1 MLKAGMIG
9 CGYISK
15 KHLESIIRL
24 DSVELFAVSDVQ
36 ISRMEETASFYQ
48 EKIAGSATLKQYGD
62 YQDLIHDPEID
73 IIITTVIS
81 GLHAK
86 IAKQAL
92 LENKHVIIEKPLA
105 LSIQDADEIIKLSR
119 LKQKKV
125 LVCHQLRY
133 RPFFLKLKKILE
145 KGTLGEPYMGTVSV
159 RINRSQEY
167 YESAAWRGSWE
178 HDGGMLINQ
187 GIHLVDLLVWL
198 LGDVDTVYGE
208 VARNN
213 EVKEIEDVATGIIH
227 FNNKAKGMIEVNTIT
242 KPANQGYYLSLYFE
256 KGTIMLGGTGFD
268 KLEHCFIEGEDQI
281 VRELKEACNQ
291 KDEQFL
297 MYHNF
302 IDSILND
309 TLLVVDASE
318 GKKALEV
325 IFALYR
331 SNNNKLPVKLPLSCF
346 STKEMKDFSYYKEN
360 IDE

>member
-1 MLKAGMIG
+1 
-9 CGYISK
+9 
-15 KHLESIIRL
+15 
-24 DSVELFAVSDVQ
+24 
-36 ISRMEETASFYQ
+36 MEETASFYQ
-48 EKIAGSATLKQYGD
+48 ENIVGSASLKQYGD

-73 IIITTVIS
+73 IIIITVIS
-81 GLHAK
+81 SLHAK

-92 LENKHVIIEKPLA
+92 QESKHVIVEKPLA

-133 RPFFLKLKKILE
+133 RPIFLKLKKLLE
-145 KGTLGEPYMGTVSV
+145 KGTLGKPYMGTVSA

-198 LGDVDTVYGE
+198 LGDIDTVYGE

-213 EVKEIEDVATGIIH
+213 QLKEIEDVATGIIH

-242 KPANQGYYLSLYFE
+242 KPATQGYCLSLYFE
-256 KGTIMLGGTGFD
+256 KGTIILGGAGFD

-281 VRELKEACNQ
+281 VRELKETSKQ
-291 KDEQFL
+291 KDEHFL
-297 MYHNF
+297 MYQNF
-302 IDSILND
+302 LESVLNN

-318 GKKALEV
+318 GKRALEV
-325 IFALYR
+325 IFGLYR
-331 SNNNKLPVKLPLSCF
+331 SNNNKLPVKLPLLNF
-346 STKEMKDFSYYKEN
+346 STIEMKAISCHKEK